1 MKIYIPQREGAL
13 LVHPVLLDDLVQL
26 SRDMNALINWYD
38 DLNGDMPNG
47 SWQHHTEEIFRLYNY
62 LDVMN
67 SKCLWIDAASIDTT
81 ILRNT
86 ITKVNERLIGN
97 MDLRDG
103 FETDEQLQLLG
114 EFKHFISGIQNNVYY
129 ILEHLETS
137 LECKWWRAP

>member
-13 LVHPVLLDDLVQL
+13 LVFPVLLDDLVQL
-26 SRDMNALINWYD
+26 SRAMNALINWYG
-38 DLNGDMPNG
+38 DLSEYMPNG
-47 SWQHHTEEIFRLYNY
+47 SWRHHTEEIFSLYTY

-67 SKCLWIDAASIDTT
+67 SESLWIDAASIDTT

-114 EFKHFISGIQNNVYY
+114 EFKHFISGIQNNVYH

-137 LECKWWRAP
+137 LECRWLRRP